1 MTLLRVQ
8 DLTIS
13 RTGSDAH
20 IVRAV
25 GFSLEPGETLG
36 IAGESGCGKSTL
48 LLALM
53 GVVTDMAVVL
63 VMLLLGAI
71 ASSFL
76 ICACLA
82 QGSTICNPLVVVAAG
97 AAGAAIGWTQAVKSM
112 VVIKRVKRKNCFIG
126 RDSC

>member
-53 GVVTDMAVVL
+53 GVVKPGLAVTGGQVH
-63 VMLLLGAI
+63 MLDQNLGAI
-71 ASSFL
+71 TPEQMRRR
-76 ICACLA
+76 LA
-82 QGSTICNPLVVVAAG
+82 GPA
-97 AAGAAIGWTQAVKSM
+97 
-112 VVIKRVKRKNCFIG
+112 
-126 RDSC
+126 

>member
-20 IVRAV
+20 IVRSANFALDL
-25 GFSLEPGETLG
+25 GQTLG

-53 GVVTDMAVVL
+53 GVVKPGLAVTGGHVRL
-63 VMLLLGAI
+63 MGQHLGSI
-71 ASSFL
+71 APEAMRRLRGQSIAWVPQS
-76 ICACLA
+76 ACDGPDA
-82 QGSTICNPLVVVAAG
+82 HHAG
-97 AAGAAIGWTQAVKSM
+97 W
-112 VVIKRVKRKNCFIG
+112 CPIG
-126 RDSC
+126 RGNVGP